1 MCVCVCRQRL
11 ESRRKEAQAAEA
23 AVKELTERERRL
35 EGELEEATKQV
46 RDLKEEADNLKDT
59 ETSEAQ
65 HVQVQIPCRHH
76 VAAVHFKPGIAFDS
90 VECKA
95 CCRCD
100 QDALE
105 CPCHSVCM

>member
-1 MCVCVCRQRL
+1 MCVCRL

-59 ETSEAQ
+59 ESSEAQ
-65 HVQVQIPCRHH
+65 HVQVWIPCEHH
-76 VAAVHFKPGIAFDS
+76 VAAVHCQPVNAVAV
-90 VECKA
+90 VECQA
-95 CCRCD
+95 CRRCD
-100 QDALE
+100 QGALE
-105 CPCHSVCM
+105 CP

>member
-1 MCVCVCRQRL
+1 MCRQRL

-23 AVKELTERERRL
+23 AVKELSERERRL

-65 HVQVQIPCRHH
+65 HVQVQLPCQHH
-76 VAAVHFKPGIAFDS
+76 VAAVHCS
-90 VECKA
+90 WECYSIVFESKTCWRRDQHA
-95 CCRCD
+95 C
-100 QDALE
+100 AW
-105 CPCHSVCM
+105 

>member
-1 MCVCVCRQRL
+1 MCRQRL

-59 ETSEAQ
+59 ESSEAQ
-65 HVQVQIPCRHH
+65 HVQVWIPCEHH
-76 VAAVHFKPGIAFDS
+76 VAAVHCQPGNAVAV
-90 VECKA
+90 VECQA
-95 CCRCD
+95 CRGCD
-100 QDALE
+100 QGALE
-105 CPCHSVCM
+105 CP

>member
-23 AVKELTERERRL
+23 TVKELTERERRL

-76 VAAVHFKPGIAFDS
+76 VAAVHFKPGSAFVS

-105 CPCHSVCM
+105 CPYHSVCM

>member
-1 MCVCVCRQRL
+1 VCVCVCRQRL

-76 VAAVHFKPGIAFDS
+76 VAAVHFKPGSAFVS

-105 CPCHSVCM
+105 CPYHRVCM